1 MRPRLLSLIR
11 RTPSTIRQD
20 VDAELQFHI
29 DARTDALVRDG
40 LTRDEARSRA
50 LREFGDLEDARDYI
64 RRVDTEIEQQR
75 RRSDYMSE
83 LRQDIA
89 YGFRTLRRA
98 PTFTLTAI
106 LTIALGVGAN
116 TAIFSVVHGIVFKP
130 LPFPAPEQLVRVWSA
145 NPGADSRQAP
155 VSPVDLDDW
164 RAQRSRIADIG
175 GWWFADGGSGVDLTG
190 AGDPQ
195 RVSVA
200 FVTPGFFPT
209 LGVRPLLGRLPRED
223 EMVRGGDDRV
233 IVLSHGFW
241 QSRFG
246 ADSSLLSSAV
256 TLNGEPYRVVGVMR
270 PEMRF
275 PSDRVEAWIPYSTI
289 PDQAIPRIRAVR
301 ILDVVARMK
310 AGTSLAQASQEMNA
324 ITARLAATYP
334 EDANWNEATV
344 IPLTDAITGNVR
356 RGLIALLG
364 AVGFV
369 LLMACVNVASLLLA
383 RSTIRERE
391 VALRLS
397 LGATP
402 GRVVRQMITE
412 SVLLSLIGGAVGV
425 AGATFGSRALLVLA
439 AGQLPRTSEIGLDG
453 TVLLFALAASITT
466 GVLFG
471 LAPALRARHTD
482 LQTALRE
489 AGRGLVSGSGQ
500 RLRTGLVVSEVALA
514 VVLIVGAGL
523 MTRSFIQLLRVDL
536 GFRPERL
543 LAVNFTINTT
553 KHPGG
558 LYRQYYRDVIDRV
571 RALPGVKSAG
581 AAKDAPFRGNGERV
595 WFVPEGLNLGAGEQ
609 PPAAPMIHI
618 SDGYFATIGAQMLEG
633 REYAY
638 EDGALRGTSPDSQP
652 IFVGTRAVIVNRALA
667 DQHFP
672 GVSAVGKT
680 LRFGQT
686 SMPIIGVVNNI
697 RQTTVEEPVQPTV
710 YINNMM
716 NARVRVTLVARTVGE
731 PLQMAGAVRDA
742 IWSVDRE
749 QTITS
754 ISTFD
759 QFVGEAVARPR
770 LLTILLGLFG
780 TLGLVLG
787 AVGLY
792 GVLSYLVSSRQREIG
807 VRIALGAPRRAVL
820 GMVVRRGLLMTA
832 AGTAIGLVA
841 AFALTRYLRD
851 VLFGVEPTDPMTYAL
866 VLVSMLAVAGVA
878 SAIPARRAATVDPA
892 IAFRSE

>member
-1 MRPRLLSLIR
+1 MTPRLFQFWRRSRAMIR
-11 RTPSTIRQD
+11 RD

-29 DARTDALVRDG
+29 DARTDALVREG
-40 LTRDEARSRA
+40 VPPAEARRRA
-50 LREFGDLEDARDYI
+50 LTEFGDIDDARDYI
-64 RRVDTEIEQQR
+64 GRVDRALEHQR
-75 RRSDYMSE
+75 RRKDYMSE
-83 LRQDIA
+83 LRQDLA
-89 YGFRTLRRA
+89 YGLRTLRRA

-130 LPFPAPEQLVRVWSA
+130 LPFPQPGQLVRIWSA

-190 AGDPQ
+190 SGDPQ
-195 RVSVA
+195 RLSVA
-200 FVTPGFFPT
+200 FVSPGFFPT
-209 LGVRPLLGRLPRED
+209 LGVQPMLGRLPRED
-223 EMVRGGDDRV
+223 EMVRGGEDKV
-233 IVLSHGFW
+233 IVLAHGFW
-241 QSRFG
+241 QRRFG
-246 ADSSLLSSAV
+246 SDSSLVSKTI
-256 TLNGEPYRVVGVMR
+256 TLNGEPYRVTGVMR
-270 PEMRF
+270 PAMRF

-289 PDQAIPRIRAVR
+289 PDAAIPRIRPVR
-301 ILDVVARMK
+301 VLDVVARMK
-310 AGTSLAQASQEMNA
+310 AGTTVVQASQEMNA
-324 ITARLAATYP
+324 ITARLASTYP
-334 EDANWNEATV
+334 EDANWSEATV
-344 IPLTDAITGNVR
+344 MPLTDAITGNVR

-383 RSTIRERE
+383 RSSVRERE

-425 AGATFGSRALLVLA
+425 AGATFGSRALLAMA
-439 AGQLPRTSEIGLDG
+439 AGQLPRTSEVGLDM
-453 TVLLFALAASITT
+453 TVLLFALVASIVT

-471 LAPALRARHTD
+471 LAPALRARGTD

-489 AGRGLVSGSGQ
+489 AGRGLVSGASQ
-500 RLRTGLVVSEVALA
+500 RLRTGLVVTEVALA

-536 GFRPERL
+536 GFRPEHL

-553 KHPGG
+553 THPGFQ
-558 LYRQYYRDVIDRV
+558 YRQYYRDVIDRV
-571 RALPGVKSAG
+571 RAVPGVISAG
-581 AAKDAPFRGNGERV
+581 AVKDAPFRGNGERIG
-595 WFVPEGLNLGAGEQ
+595 FTPEGKTIGAGEQ
-609 PPAAPMIHI
+609 PPAAPMIHV
-618 SDGYFATIGAQMLEG
+618 SDGYFATIGARMLQG
-633 REYAY
+633 REYSY
-638 EDGALRGTSPDSQP
+638 DDGVLRAPSPDSQP
-652 IFVGTRAVIVNRALA
+652 VFAGTRALVVNRALA
-667 DQHFP
+667 EQHFP
-672 GVSAVGKT
+672 GVNAVGKT
-680 LRFGQT
+680 IAFGQT
-686 SMPIIGVVNNI
+686 RLPIIGVVENI
-697 RQTTVEEPVQPTV
+697 RQTTIEEPVQPTI
-710 YINNMM
+710 YMNNMM
-716 NARVRVTLVARTVGE
+716 NSRVRVTLVARTRGE
-731 PLQMAGAVRDA
+731 PLSMAAAVRDA

-759 QFVGEAVARPR
+759 QLVGEAVARPR
-770 LLTILLGLFG
+770 LLTVLLGLFG
-780 TLGLVLG
+780 TLGLLLG

-807 VRIALGAPRRAVL
+807 VRIALGAPRGSVL
-820 GMVVRRGLLMTA
+820 SMVVRRGLAMA
-832 AGTAIGLVA
+832 AVGTAIGLVA
-841 AFALTRYLRD
+841 AFVLTRYLRD
-851 VLFGVEPTDPMTYAL
+851 VLFGVETTDPMTYGIV
-866 VLVSMLAVAGVA
+866 VLSMLAVAFLA

-892 IAFRSE
+892 IAFRSD

>member
-1 MRPRLLSLIR
+1 MKPRLLSLIR
-11 RTPSTIRQD
+11 RNASTISRD
-20 VDAELQFHI
+20 VDTELQFHI
-29 DARTDALVRDG
+29 DARTEALVREGVDPE
-40 LTRDEARSRA
+40 EARRRA
-50 LREFGDLEDARDYI
+50 LAEFGDLEDARDYI
-64 RRVDTEIEQQR
+64 RRVDRDIEHQR
-75 RRSDYMSE
+75 RRKDYMSE
-83 LRQDIA
+83 LRQDLA
-89 YGFRTLRRA
+89 YGLRTLRRA

-130 LPFPAPEQLVRVWSA
+130 LPFPQPEQLVRVWSA

-190 AGDPQ
+190 SGDPQ
-195 RVSVA
+195 RLSVA

-209 LGVRPLLGRLPRED
+209 LGVQPLLGRLPRED

-233 IVLSHGFW
+233 IVLAHGFW
-241 QSRFG
+241 QRRFG
-246 ADSSLLSSAV
+246 SDSSLV
-256 TLNGEPYRVVGVMR
+256 RQTITLNGEPYRVSGVMR

-289 PDQAIPRIRAVR
+289 PDASIPRIRPVR
-301 ILDVVARMK
+301 VLDVVARMK
-310 AGTSLAQASQEMNA
+310 AGTSVAQASQEMNA

-334 EDANWNEATV
+334 EDANWTEATV
-344 IPLTDAITGNVR
+344 MPLADAITGNVR

-383 RSTIRERE
+383 RSSVRERE

-425 AGATFGSRALLVLA
+425 AGATFGSRALLAMA
-439 AGQLPRTSEIGLDG
+439 AGQLPRTSEVGLDL
-453 TVLLFALAASITT
+453 TVLMFALVASIVT

-471 LAPALRARHTD
+471 LAPALRARGTD

-489 AGRGLVSGSGQ
+489 AGRGLVSGGGQ
-500 RLRTGLVVSEVALA
+500 RLRTGLVVTEVALA

-523 MTRSFIQLLRVDL
+523 MTRSFIQLLHVDL

-553 KHPGG
+553 THPGFQ
-558 LYRQYYRDVIDRV
+558 YRQYYRDVIDRV
-571 RALPGVKSAG
+571 RAVPGVISAG
-581 AAKDAPFRGNGERV
+581 AVKDAPFRGNGERV
-595 WFVPEGLNLGAGEQ
+595 GFVPEGLTVGAGDQ
-609 PPAAPMIHI
+609 PPAAPMIHV
-618 SDGYFATIGAQMLEG
+618 SDGYFATIGARVLQG
-633 REYAY
+633 REYSY
-638 EDGALRGTSPDSQP
+638 DDGVLRAPSPDSQP
-652 IFVGTRAVIVNRALA
+652 VFAGTRALVVNRALA
-667 DQHFP
+667 EQHFP
-672 GVSAVGKT
+672 GVNAVGKT
-680 LRFGQT
+680 IAFGPT
-686 SMPIIGVVNNI
+686 RLPIIGVVENI
-697 RQTTVEEPVQPTV
+697 RQTTIEEPVQPTI
-710 YINNMM
+710 YMNNMM
-716 NARVRVTLVARTVGE
+716 NSRVRVTLVARTRGA
-731 PLQMAGAVRDA
+731 PLSMAAAVRDA

-759 QFVGEAVARPR
+759 QLVGEAVARPR
-770 LLTILLGLFG
+770 LLTVLLGLFG
-780 TLGLVLG
+780 TLGLLLG

-807 VRIALGAPRRAVL
+807 VRIALGAPRASVL
-820 GMVVRRGLLMTA
+820 GMVVRRGLAMA
-832 AGTAIGLVA
+832 AIGTAIGLVA
-841 AFALTRYLRD
+841 AFSLTRYLRD
-851 VLFGVEPTDPMTYAL
+851 VLFGVETTDPLTYGL
-866 VLVSMLAVAGVA
+866 VIVSMLVVAGLA

-892 IAFRSE
+892 IAFRSD

>member
-11 RTPSTIRQD
+11 RTPSTIRRD

-40 LTRDEARSRA
+40 VTRDEARARA
-50 LREFGDLEDARDYI
+50 LHEFGDLEEARAYI
-64 RRVDTEIEQQR
+64 RRVDAEIEQQR
-75 RRSDYMSE
+75 RRRDYMSE

-89 YGFRTLRRA
+89 YGFRMLRRA
-98 PTFTLTAI
+98 PTFTFTAI

-130 LPFPAPEQLVRVWSA
+130 LPFPDPEQLVRVWSA
-145 NPGADSRQAP
+145 NPGADSRRAP

-190 AGDPQ
+190 SGDPQ
-195 RVSVA
+195 RLSVA

-241 QSRFG
+241 QRQFG
-246 ADSSLLSSAV
+246 ADSSLLRSAV
-256 TLNGEPYRVVGVMR
+256 TLNGAPYRVVGVMR

-275 PSDRVEAWIPYSTI
+275 PSERVEAWIPYSTI
-289 PDQAIPRIRAVR
+289 PDQAIPRIRPVR

-310 AGTSLAQASQEMNA
+310 AGTSVAQASQEMNA

-425 AGATFGSRALLVLA
+425 AGATFGSRALLVIA

-453 TVLLFALAASITT
+453 TVLLFALAASIVT

-571 RALPGVKSAG
+571 RALPGVKSVG

-595 WFVPEGLNLGAGEQ
+595 GFVPEGLTVGAGAQ
-609 PPAAPMIHI
+609 PPAAPMIHV
-618 SDGYFATIGAQMLEG
+618 SDGYFATIGARMVEG
-633 REYAY
+633 REYSY
-638 EDGALRGTSPDSQP
+638 EDGALRAPSPDSQP
-652 IFVGTRAVIVNRALA
+652 VFAGIRTVIVNRALA
-667 DQHFP
+667 EQHFP

-680 LRFGQT
+680 LRFGET

-697 RQTTVEEPVQPTV
+697 RQTTIEEPVQPTV

-716 NARVRVTLVARTVGE
+716 NARVRVTLVARTLGE

-807 VRIALGAPRRAVL
+807 VRIALGAPRGAVL
-820 GMVVRRGLLMTA
+820 GMIVRRGLLMA
-832 AGTAIGLVA
+832 ASGTAIGLVA

-851 VLFGVEPTDPMTYAL
+851 VLFGIAPTDPMTYAL
-866 VLVSMLAVAGVA
+866 VVLSMLAVAGLA
-878 SAIPARRAATVDPA
+878 SVIPARRAATVDPA

>member
-11 RTPSTIRQD
+11 RTSSTIRQD

-50 LREFGDLEDARDYI
+50 LREFGDLEDARAYI
-64 RRVDTEIEQQR
+64 RRVDTAIEQQR
-75 RRSDYMSE
+75 RRRDSMSE

-130 LPFPAPEQLVRVWSA
+130 LPFPQPEQLVKVWSA
-145 NPGADSRQAP
+145 NPTAGSMQVT
-155 VSPVDLDDW
+155 VSAVDLDDW
-164 RAQRSRIADIG
+164 RAQRTQLADIG
-175 GWWFADGGSGVDLTG
+175 GWWYADGGSGIDFTG
-190 AGDPQ
+190 SGDPQ
-195 RVSVA
+195 RLSVA
-200 FVTPGFFPT
+200 FISPGFFPT
-209 LGVRPLLGRLPRED
+209 LGVQPALGRLPRED
-223 EMVRGGDDRV
+223 EMIRGGNDRV
-233 IVLSHGFW
+233 AVLSHGFW

-246 ADSSLLSSAV
+246 SQRNIVDSTI
-256 TLNGEPYRVVGVMR
+256 TLGGAPYRILGVMK

-275 PSDRVEAWIPYSTI
+275 PSDRVELWIPFSTI
-289 PDQAIPRIRAVR
+289 PDNATPRIRPVR
-301 ILDVVARMK
+301 IMDVMARLK
-310 AGTSLAQASQEMNA
+310 PGATLAQARQDLNA
-324 ITARLAATYP
+324 ITQRLAATYQ
-334 EDANWNEATV
+334 ENTNWGAATV
-344 IPLTDAITGNVR
+344 MPLADAITGDVR
-356 RGLIALLG
+356 RGLVALLA

-402 GRVVRQMITE
+402 GRIVRQMLTE

-425 AGATFGSRALLVLA
+425 AGATFGSRALVTMA
-439 AGQLPRTSEIGLDG
+439 SGQLPRTSEVQLDG
-453 TVLLFALAASITT
+453 TVLLFAVIASLVT

-471 LAPALRARHTD
+471 LAPALRARGTD
-482 LQTALRE
+482 LQASLRE
-489 AGRGLVSGSGQ
+489 AGRGLVSRSGQ

-523 MTRSFIQLLRVDL
+523 MTRSFIQLLGVDL
-536 GFRPERL
+536 GFRPDKL
-543 LAVNFTINTT
+543 LAVNFTINTSRHT
-553 KHPGG
+553 GQAHR
-558 LYRQYYRDVIDRV
+558 LVYREMIDRV
-571 RALPGVKSAG
+571 RTVPGLVAVGAVKH
-581 AAKDAPFRGNGERV
+581 APFRGNGERIS
-595 WFVPEGLNLGAGEQ
+595 FVPDGLTLGGGDQ
-609 PPAAPMIHI
+609 APTAPLFHI
-618 SDGYFATIGAQMLEG
+618 SDGYFATIGARMIEG
-633 REYAY
+633 REYTVQ
-638 EDGALRGTSPDSQP
+638 DGAMSSPTPGAPPVFSGTPSL
-652 IFVGTRAVIVNRALA
+652 IVNQALA
-667 DQHFP
+667 EEHFP
-672 GVSAVGKT
+672 GTSAVGKT
-680 LRFGQT
+680 LRLGQT
-686 SMPIIGVVNNI
+686 RIPIIGVVNNI
-697 RQTTVEEPVQPTV
+697 RQTSVEEPVQPAM

-716 NARVRVTLVARTVGE
+716 NSRVGVTLVARTRGE
-731 PLQMAGAVRDA
+731 PLAMANAVRDA

-807 VRIALGAPRRAVL
+807 VRIALGAPRGAVL

-832 AGTAIGLVA
+832 AGTAVGLVV

-866 VLVSMLAVAGVA
+866 VVVSMLAVAGIA

>member
-1 MRPRLLSLIR
+1 
-11 RTPSTIRQD
+11 
-20 VDAELQFHI
+20 
-29 DARTDALVRDG
+29 
-40 LTRDEARSRA
+40 
-50 LREFGDLEDARDYI
+50 
-64 RRVDTEIEQQR
+64 
-75 RRSDYMSE
+75 MSE

-190 AGDPQ
+190 SGDPQ
-195 RVSVA
+195 RLSVA

-241 QSRFG
+241 QGRFG

-310 AGTSLAQASQEMNA
+310 TGTSVAQASQEMNA

-344 IPLTDAITGNVR
+344 IPLADAITGNVR
-356 RGLIALLG
+356 RGLLALLG

-383 RSTIRERE
+383 RSTLRERE

-402 GRVVRQMITE
+402 GRVVRQMLTE

-425 AGATFGSRALLVLA
+425 AGATFGSRALLVIA

-453 TVLLFALAASITT
+453 TVLLFALAASIIT

-482 LQTALRE
+482 LQTSLRE

-553 KHPGG
+553 KHPGA

-571 RALPGVKSAG
+571 RDLPGVKSAG

-595 WFVPEGLNLGAGEQ
+595 GFVPEGLTVGAGEQ

-618 SDGYFATIGAQMLEG
+618 SDGYFATIGARMLEG

-638 EDGALRGTSPDSQP
+638 EDGALRATSPDSQP
-652 IFVGTRAVIVNRALA
+652 IFDGIRTVIVNRALA
-667 DQHFP
+667 EQHFP

-697 RQTTVEEPVQPTV
+697 RQTTVEDPVQPTV

-851 VLFGVEPTDPMTYAL
+851 VLFGVEPTDPTTYAL

>member
-11 RTPSTIRQD
+11 RTPSTIRLD

-29 DARTDALVRDG
+29 DARTDALTREG
-40 LTRDEARSRA
+40 LTRDEARARA
-50 LREFGDLEDARDYI
+50 LHEFGDLEGARVYI
-64 RRVDTEIEQQR
+64 RRVDLDIEQQR
-75 RRSDYMSE
+75 RRRDYMSE

-89 YGFRTLRRA
+89 YGFRTSRRA

-190 AGDPQ
+190 SGDPQ
-195 RVSVA
+195 RLSVA

-241 QSRFG
+241 QGRFG

-256 TLNGEPYRVVGVMR
+256 TLNGERYRVVGVMR

-310 AGTSLAQASQEMNA
+310 TGTSVAQASQEMNA

-344 IPLTDAITGNVR
+344 IPLADAITGNVR
-356 RGLIALLG
+356 RGLLALLG

-383 RSTIRERE
+383 RSTLRERE

-402 GRVVRQMITE
+402 GRVVRQMLTE

-425 AGATFGSRALLVLA
+425 AGATFGSRALLVIA

-453 TVLLFALAASITT
+453 TVLLFALAASIIT

-482 LQTALRE
+482 LQTSLRE

-553 KHPGG
+553 KHPGA

-571 RALPGVKSAG
+571 RDLPGVKSAG

-595 WFVPEGLNLGAGEQ
+595 GFVPEGLTVGAGEQ

-618 SDGYFATIGAQMLEG
+618 SDGYFATIGARMLEG

-638 EDGALRGTSPDSQP
+638 EDGALRATSPDSQP
-652 IFVGTRAVIVNRALA
+652 IFDGIRTVIVNRALA
-667 DQHFP
+667 EQHFP

>member
-1 MRPRLLSLIR
+1 MIR
-11 RTPSTIRQD
+11 RD
-20 VDAELQFHI
+20 VDDELQFHI
-29 DARTDALVRDG
+29 DARTDALVREGADPE
-40 LTRDEARSRA
+40 EARQRA
-50 LREFGDLEDARDYI
+50 LKEFGDMEGAREYI
-64 RRVDTEIEQQR
+64 RRVDRDIEHQR
-75 RRSDYMSE
+75 RRKDYLSE
-83 LRQDIA
+83 LRQDLA
-89 YGFRTLRRA
+89 YGLRTLRRA
-98 PTFTLTAI
+98 PTFTITAI

-130 LPFPAPEQLVRVWSA
+130 LPFPQPEQLVRVWSA
-145 NPGADSRQAP
+145 NPGADSRRAP

-164 RAQRSRIADIG
+164 RAQRTQLADIG

-190 AGDPQ
+190 SGDPQ
-195 RVSVA
+195 RLSVA

-223 EMVRGGDDRV
+223 EMVRGGDDKV

-241 QSRFG
+241 QRRFG
-246 ADSSLLSSAV
+246 ADSGLTDSVV
-256 TLNGEPYRVVGVMR
+256 TLNGQPYRVVGVMR
-270 PEMRF
+270 PDMRF

-289 PDQAIPRIRAVR
+289 PDYAIPRIRPVR
-301 ILDVVARMK
+301 VLDVVARMK
-310 AGTSLAQASQEMNA
+310 AGTSVGQASQEMNA

-334 EDANWNEATV
+334 EDANWSEATV
-344 IPLTDAITGNVR
+344 MPLTDAITGNVR

-383 RSTIRERE
+383 RSSIRERE

-425 AGATFGSRALLVLA
+425 AGAAFGSRALLVMA
-439 AGQLPRTSEIGLDG
+439 AGQLPRTSEVGLDG
-453 TVLLFALAASITT
+453 TVLLFALAASILT

-471 LAPALRARHTD
+471 LAPALRAGGTD

-500 RLRTGLVVSEVALA
+500 RLRTGLVVAEVALA

-523 MTRSFIQLLRVDL
+523 MTRSFIRLLRVDL

-553 KHPGG
+553 KHPGL

-571 RALPGVKSAG
+571 RALPGVTSVG
-581 AAKDAPFRGNGERV
+581 AAKDAPFQGNGERV
-595 WFVPEGLNLGAGEQ
+595 GFVPEGLTLGAGEQ
-609 PPAAPMIHI
+609 APAAPMIHV
-618 SDGYFATIGAQMLEG
+618 SDGYFATIGARMLDG
-633 REYAY
+633 REYSY
-638 EDGALRGTSPDSQP
+638 EDGALRAAQSPDSQP
-652 IFVGTRAVIVNRALA
+652 VFAGFRAIVVNRALA
-667 DQHFP
+667 EQHFP

-680 LRFGQT
+680 LTLGQT
-686 SMPIIGVVNNI
+686 SLPIIGVVNNI
-697 RQTTVEEPVQPTV
+697 RQTTIEEPVQPTI

-716 NARVRVTLVARTVGE
+716 NARVRVTLVARTQGE
-731 PLQMAGAVRDA
+731 PLRMATTVRDA

-759 QFVGEAVARPR
+759 EFVGEAVARPR
-770 LLTILLGLFG
+770 FLTVLLGLFG

-807 VRIALGAPRRAVL
+807 VRIALGAPRASVL
-820 GMVVRRGLLMTA
+820 AMVVRRGLMMA
-832 AGTAIGLVA
+832 AIGTAIGLVA
-841 AFALTRYLRD
+841 AFTLTRYLRD
-851 VLFGVEPTDPMTYAL
+851 VLFGVETTDPLTYGL
-866 VLVSMLAVAGVA
+866 VILSMLVVAALA

-892 IAFRSE
+892 IAFRSD

>member
-1 MRPRLLSLIR
+1 
-11 RTPSTIRQD
+11 
-20 VDAELQFHI
+20 
-29 DARTDALVRDG
+29 
-40 LTRDEARSRA
+40 
-50 LREFGDLEDARDYI
+50 
-64 RRVDTEIEQQR
+64 
-75 RRSDYMSE
+75 

-130 LPFPAPEQLVRVWSA
+130 LPFPHPEQLVRVWSA
-145 NPGADSRQAP
+145 NPGASSTQAS
-155 VSPVDLDDW
+155 VSAVDLDDW
-164 RAQRSRIADIG
+164 RAQRTQLTDIG

-190 AGDPQ
+190 AGDPE
-195 RVSVA
+195 RLSVA

-209 LGVRPLLGRLPRED
+209 LGVQPMLGRLPRED
-223 EMVRGGDDRV
+223 EMVRGGNDRV
-233 IVLSHGFW
+233 IVLAHGFW
-241 QSRFG
+241 QRRFG
-246 ADSSLLSSAV
+246 ADSSIMDSIV
-256 TLNGEPYRVVGVMR
+256 TLNGEPYRVVSVMR
-270 PEMRF
+270 ADMRF

-289 PDQAIPRIRAVR
+289 PDRAIPRIRPVR
-301 ILDVVARMK
+301 VLDVAARMK
-310 AGTSLAQASQEMNA
+310 PGVSIGQASQEMNA
-324 ITARLAATYP
+324 ITARLASTYP
-334 EDANWNEATV
+334 EDANWSAATV
-344 IPLTDAITGNVR
+344 MPLSDAITGNVR
-356 RGLIALLG
+356 RGLLALLG

-425 AGATFGSRALLVLA
+425 AGATLGSRALLTMA
-439 AGQLPRTSEIGLDG
+439 AGQLPRTSEVALDG
-453 TVLLFALAASITT
+453 TVLLFALAASLIT
-466 GVLFG
+466 GLLFG
-471 LAPALRARHTD
+471 LAPALRARGTD
-482 LQTALRE
+482 LQASLRE

-500 RLRTGLVVSEVALA
+500 RMRTGLVIAEVALA

-536 GFRPERL
+536 GFRPEKL

-553 KHPGG
+553 RHGG
-558 LYRQYYRDVIDRV
+558 PAWRLVYREMIDRV
-571 RALPGVKSAG
+571 RTVPGLVSVAAVKH
-581 AAKDAPFRGNGERV
+581 APFRGNGERV
-595 WFVPEGLNLGAGEQ
+595 GFRPEGLTLGAGDQ
-609 PPAAPMIHI
+609 APTAAFIHV
-618 SDGYFATIGAQMLEG
+618 SDGYFATIGARMLEG
-633 REYAY
+633 REYTVQ
-638 EDGALRGTSPDSQP
+638 DGAFASPTPGAPPVFTGTP
-652 IFVGTRAVIVNRALA
+652 TVIVNRALA
-667 DQHFP
+667 EQHFP
-672 GVSAVGKT
+672 GTSAVGKT
-680 LRFGQT
+680 ITFGD
-686 SMPIIGVVNNI
+686 SKIPIIGVVQNI
-697 RQTTVEEPVQPTV
+697 RQTSIEAPVQPTI

-716 NARVRVTLVARTVGE
+716 NSRVQVTMVARTPGE
-731 PLQMAGAVRDA
+731 PLAMANAIRDA

-759 QFVGEAVARPR
+759 QLVGEAVARPR
-770 LLTILLGLFG
+770 LLTVLLGLFG

-807 VRIALGAPRRAVL
+807 VRIALGAPRASVL
-820 GMVVRRGLLMTA
+820 GMVVRRGLVMA
-832 AGTAIGLVA
+832 SVGTAIGLLA

-851 VLFGVEPTDPMTYAL
+851 VLFGVAPTDPFTYGL
-866 VLVSMLAVAGVA
+866 VVVSMLGVAALA